1 MWWEFAR
8 AARFALLGTLLS
20 FPISLALVVGPLAA
34 PANASATDAL
44 LLTNQLR
51 SAIGSP
57 TVPADPRLTQAALN
71 HANYSSANGVGGHFE
86 TAGLPYYTGYSARD
100 RLIATGWTTSFVSEV
115 ATGGSELGGVQQLW

>member
-57 TVPADPRLTQAALN
+57 TVAADPRLTQAAHN
-71 HANYSSANGVGGHFE
+71 HANYSSEHGDGGQFD
-86 TAGLPYYTGYSARD
+86 TAGLPYYTGCCGRERLSAN
-100 RLIATGWTTSFVSEV
+100 GSSTSLV
-115 ATGGSELGGVQQLW
+115 